1 MHRIFIT
8 CTVTRIID
16 LSYLG
21 SPVFSNRQGF
31 FIIHSMDAT
40 AGGLIVLFG
49 VNLGFA
55 AVLGIILGKSRLL
68 EDMKGDFTDWIK
80 YSGGIAIFGIM
91 SLFGSIASIEYG
103 GALLNVRDGS
113 PIYGG
118 LWFGPVI
125 GVGAAVIGAAYR
137 FTLGGATMVPCC
149 LSTLFAGVVSG
160 VIWYFYRERITTLT
174 ATLIAVI
181 MGCVHILLVCF
192 LTPNDFGWTVIS
204 DTPTGVGI
212 LILVPLSVAIFSWCY
227 QRARVPAPAAG
238 Q

>member
-1 MHRIFIT
+1 
-8 CTVTRIID
+8 
-16 LSYLG
+16 
-21 SPVFSNRQGF
+21 
-31 FIIHSMDAT
+31 MDAT
-40 AGGLIVLFG
+40 AGSLIMLFS

-55 AVLGIILGKSRLL
+55 AVLGIILGKTRLL
-68 EDMKGDFTDWIK
+68 DDMKGDFTDWVK
-80 YSGGIAIFGIM
+80 YSVGIVIFGIM
-91 SLFGSIASIEYG
+91 SLLGSIASIEYG

-149 LSTLFAGVVSG
+149 LATLIAGVVSG
-160 VIWYFYRERITTLT
+160 FVWYVYREKITTLI

-181 MGCVHILLVCF
+181 MGCVHILLICF
-192 LTPNDFGWTVIS
+192 LTPDNFGWTVIA

-227 QRARVPAPAAG
+227 QRAKTSTRMIK

>member
-1 MHRIFIT
+1 
-8 CTVTRIID
+8 
-16 LSYLG
+16 
-21 SPVFSNRQGF
+21 
-31 FIIHSMDAT
+31 MDAT
-40 AGGLIVLFG
+40 AGSLIMLFS

-55 AVLGIILGKSRLL
+55 AVLGIILGKTRLL
-68 EDMKGDFTDWIK
+68 DDMKGDFSDWVK
-80 YSGGIAIFGIM
+80 YSVGIVIFGIM
-91 SLFGSIASIEYG
+91 SLLGSIASIEYG

-149 LSTLFAGVVSG
+149 LATLIAGVVSG
-160 VIWYFYRERITTLT
+160 LIWYVYREKITTLI

-192 LTPNDFGWTVIS
+192 LTPDNFGWTVIA

-227 QRARVPAPAAG
+227 QRAKTSTRMIK

>member
-1 MHRIFIT
+1 
-8 CTVTRIID
+8 
-16 LSYLG
+16 
-21 SPVFSNRQGF
+21 
-31 FIIHSMDAT
+31 MDAT
-40 AGGLIVLFG
+40 AGSLIMLFS

-55 AVLGIILGKSRLL
+55 AVLGIILGKTRLL
-68 EDMKGDFTDWIK
+68 DDMKGDFSDWVK
-80 YSGGIAIFGIM
+80 YSVGIVIFGIM
-91 SLFGSIASIEYG
+91 SLLGSIASIEYG

-113 PIYGG
+113 PIYDG

-149 LSTLFAGVVSG
+149 LATLIAGVVSG
-160 VIWYFYRERITTLT
+160 LIWYVYREKITTLI

-192 LTPNDFGWTVIS
+192 LTPDNFGWTVIA

-227 QRARVPAPAAG
+227 QRAETSTRMSK

>member
-1 MHRIFIT
+1 M
-8 CTVTRIID
+8 
-16 LSYLG
+16 L
-21 SPVFSNRQGF
+21 FS
-31 FIIHSMDAT
+31 
-40 AGGLIVLFG
+40 

-55 AVLGIILGKSRLL
+55 AVLGIILGKTRLL
-68 EDMKGDFTDWIK
+68 DDMKGDFTDWVK
-80 YSGGIAIFGIM
+80 YSVGIVIFGIM
-91 SLFGSIASIEYG
+91 SLLGSIASIEYG

-149 LSTLFAGVVSG
+149 LATLIAGVVSG
-160 VIWYFYRERITTLT
+160 LIWYVYREKITTLI

-192 LTPNDFGWTVIS
+192 LTPDNFGWTVIA

-227 QRARVPAPAAG
+227 QRAKTSTRMIK